1 MNNMSLNTKVI
12 IFDSVMLFIS
22 ILIIFYLYRTITRND
37 KKYINKLVDTNIKQT
52 CEINKLDRK
61 IDLLNNIIKNNE
73 YDINKDYESINY
85 IVDDKH
91 MLYQAD
97 GCIYISEGYTDDISK
112 AKNFVKI
119 NAAYYEVKRK
129 DN

>member
-1 MNNMSLNTKVI
+1 MSFSLKVI
-12 IFDSVMLFIS
+12 IFDSAILFIS
-22 ILIIFYLYRTITRND
+22 IFLIFYLYRTIIRGD
-37 KKYINKLVDTNIKQT
+37 KKYINELVDINLKQAG
-52 CEINKLDRK
+52 EISKLDRK

-85 IVDDKH
+85 IADDKH
-91 MLYQAD
+91 ELYKAD
-97 GCIYISEGYTDDISK
+97 GVIYMSEGYTDDISK

-119 NAAYYEVKRK
+119 NTAYYEVKRK

>member
-1 MNNMSLNTKVI
+1 MI
-12 IFDSVMLFIS
+12 
-22 ILIIFYLYRTITRND
+22 
-37 KKYINKLVDTNIKQT
+37 KKYINKLVDINLKQAG
-52 CEINKLDRK
+52 EISKLDRK

-85 IVDDKH
+85 IADNKH
-91 MLYQAD
+91 ELYKAD
-97 GCIYISEGYTDDISK
+97 GVIYMSEGYTDDISK

-119 NAAYYEVKRK
+119 NTAYYEVKRK